1 MFERG
6 TQTYLPCK
14 LHEVFTCE
22 SKARVAV
29 SWVLFMSFVL
39 PKESCSEFDSWHVTV
54 SPAIRNAFELEEI
67 TCFVNFSLAN
77 FLTNFYIMKKWTS
90 TSFVLLDSFVRFH
103 LILSCIL
110 LWFSKHINILLTTF
124 WVPSDWYFRLDGY
137 QDQLRK
143 WLIRYRT
150 RKFSKLCNFLFVIS
164 SVTAY
169 RKIFSL
175 EGTLLFS

>member
-1 MFERG
+1 M
-6 TQTYLPCK
+6 
-14 LHEVFTCE
+14 FTCE

-29 SWVLFMSFVL
+29 SWMLFMSSAL

-103 LILSCIL
+103 LIFIL
-110 LWFSKHINILLTTF
+110 HSFVILKAYQYSAHTF

-143 WLIRYRT
+143 WLIRCRT
-150 RKFSKLCNFLFVIS
+150 RKFSKLCNFLFVFS

-169 RKIFSL
+169 NKIFSL